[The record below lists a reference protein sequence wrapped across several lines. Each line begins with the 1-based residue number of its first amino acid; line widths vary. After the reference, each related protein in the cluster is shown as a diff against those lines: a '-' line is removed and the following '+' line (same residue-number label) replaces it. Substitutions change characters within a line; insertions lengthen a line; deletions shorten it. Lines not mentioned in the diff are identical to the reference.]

1 MESDIS
7 GTIRHLLKLV
17 DRLEKRHPGRHFTLD
32 GHIVGSLGEVYAKER
47 YKLDDLF
54 AASNKTH
61 DARKGKRLIQIK
73 TTQGDYI
80 GISSEPQ
87 YLLVLKLSRDGSFAE
102 IYNGP
107 GKDVWSPLKHKKRP
121 KNGQYQV
128 QLTTL
133 QRLMQRVP
141 KKQQI
146 A

>member
-1 MESDIS
+1 MEPFIS
-7 GTIRHLLKLV
+7 GTVRQLLKLV
-17 DRLEKRHPGRHFTLD
+17 DRLEKRHPGRHLTLD

-47 YKLDDLF
+47 YKLDELF

-87 YLLVLKLSRDGSFAE
+87 YLLVLKLSRDGSFTE

-107 GKDVWSPLKHKKRP
+107 GHLVWQQVKGRKRP
-121 KNGQYQV
+121 KNGQYSV
-128 QLTTL
+128 
-133 QRLMQRVP
+133 RLMALKKLMESIPTRQR
-141 KKQQI
+141 I
-146 A
+146 

>member
-1 MESDIS
+1 MKSIISD
-7 GTIRHLLKLV
+7 TIRQLLKIV
-17 DRLEKRHPGRHFTLD
+17 NRLERRYPGRHFTLD

-47 YKLDDLF
+47 YKLDELF

-87 YLLVLKLSRDGSFAE
+87 YLLVLKLSREGSFAE

-107 GKDVWSPLKHKKRP
+107 GHHVWQSVRERKRP
-121 KNGQYQV
+121 KNGQYSV
-128 QLTTL
+128 RLAALKKLMERIPTG
-133 QRLMQRVP
+133 QR
-141 KKQQI
+141 I
-146 A
+146 